1 MPDDKACH
9 EDNGWHIRQVVSFR
23 PKRPFLEGHD
33 RKEETEDEK
42 RRKTAEQSE
51 KSSISPCPLA
61 RLDETSRQMV
71 VEEVATLL
79 ANLLRH
85 EAQDEQQ
92 RALPTTPSL
101 AANSTR
107 ILFPRTA
114 GMLLASDSVSML
126 TTPGVGVIKLSTT
139 AIGCLPS

>member
-61 RLDETSRQMV
+61 RLDETSRHMV
-71 VEEVATLL
+71 VEEVVTLL
-79 ANLLRH
+79 ANLHCH

-92 RALPTTPSL
+92 RALPTTRSL
-101 AANSTR
+101 AKAQGANPVCCSR
-107 ILFPRTA
+107 RRRDHDMR
-114 GMLLASDSVSML
+114 GQV
-126 TTPGVGVIKLSTT
+126 
-139 AIGCLPS
+139 

>member
-9 EDNGWHIRQVVSFR
+9 EDNHMHISQVVSFR
-23 PKRPFLEGHD
+23 PKRPFLEDHD
-33 RKEETEDEK
+33 RKEETKDEK

-61 RLDETSRQMV
+61 RLDETPRHMV

-79 ANLLRH
+79 PNLLRH

-101 AANSTR
+101 AKAPGSYSSLLLTPSTR
-107 ILFPRTA
+107 SRRVKPSVRA
-114 GMLLASDSVSML
+114 ASNKDGRCGL
-126 TTPGVGVIKLSTT
+126 
-139 AIGCLPS
+139 